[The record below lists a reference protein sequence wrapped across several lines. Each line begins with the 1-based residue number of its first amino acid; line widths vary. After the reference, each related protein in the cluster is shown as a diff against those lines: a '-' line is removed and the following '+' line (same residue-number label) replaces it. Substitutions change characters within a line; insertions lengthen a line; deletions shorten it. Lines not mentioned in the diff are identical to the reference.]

1 MKHAVTLTCVVSPVV
16 VGALLFAGLVAALA
30 IAVDI
35 SEDDSFRRPAV
46 GLPAPWADQLVALEE
61 ALAASDVKAARW
73 AFTEAY
79 HLAFSSR
86 RWEGMA
92 DVGDAAHRIGNP
104 SKARIAYL
112 TAAVRARTARSAGG
126 IRRTGRRRD
135 RQQVDRRCPCSR
147 WGRSDGAGSRQRSGR
162 AVGRADERRGP
173 AVIVAGPLTPAHHVL
188 NSRKTGLFVGSA
200 GGSTGRRWPPSRVRT
215 VPK

>member
-1 MKHAVTLTCVVSPVV
+1 
-16 VGALLFAGLVAALA
+16 VAALA

-126 IRRTGRRRD
+126 TLRAAEGFAALGDDEIANKWIAVARALAGADPMAQARVNALAERLAART
-135 RQQVDRRCPCSR
+135 
-147 WGRSDGAGSRQRSGR
+147 
-162 AVGRADERRGP
+162 
-173 AVIVAGPLTPAHHVL
+173 
-188 NSRKTGLFVGSA
+188 SA
-200 GGSTGRRWPPSRVRT
+200 EAQP
-215 VPK
+215 